1 MNSMKDSVILIT
13 GGTGTFGSAFLERC
27 LQQGASEIRV
37 FSRDEKKQHEMAQ
50 RFIDYPQVKFFAG
63 DVRDRS
69 DLNKVMHNVDFVFHA
84 AAMKQIPN
92 CEQYPEEAIKTN
104 IIGSENVLETA
115 LVNKIKKI
123 IFLST
128 DKSVYPSSMMGITK
142 ACMEKIALSAAKR
155 QNSTSICVTRF
166 CNLIASNGSV
176 VPLFIDQTL
185 AGKPITI
192 TDPNMTRFMISI
204 KEAVDLVEYAFLYGE
219 NGDILIRPGKLCK
232 LDDLSK
238 AIHNLYGKNKGQNI
252 KIIGARPGERVEE
265 ALFTSEEWSRAK
277 MEKDFIRIPL
287 FLEKKNNQD
296 FYTAIASIDDIEKMI
311 IENFNK
317 II

>member
-1 MNSMKDSVILIT
+1 MSSMKDSVILIT

-27 LQQGASEIRV
+27 LQRGASEIRV
-37 FSRDEKKQHEMAQ
+37 FSRDEKKQYEMAQ
-50 RFIDYPQVKFFAG
+50 RFIDYPQIKFFIG

-69 DLNKVMHNVDFVFHA
+69 GLDKAMRNVDFVFHA
-84 AAMKQIPN
+84 AAMKQVPS

-104 IIGSENVLETA
+104 IIGSENVLEAA
-115 LVNKIKKI
+115 LANKIKKI

-128 DKSVYPSSMMGITK
+128 DKAVYPSSTMGITK

-155 QNSTSICVTRF
+155 QNITSICVTRF

-192 TDPNMTRFMISI
+192 TDPSMTRFMISI
-204 KEAVDLVEYAFLYGE
+204 KEAIDLVEYAFLYGE
-219 NGDILIRPGKLCK
+219 NGDILIRPGKICK
-232 LDDLSK
+232 LDDLSQ
-238 AIHNLYGKNKGQNI
+238 AIHNLYGKSKGRHI
-252 KIIGARPGERVEE
+252 KVIGARPGERVEE

-287 FLEKKNNQD
+287 FLERKNNQN
-296 FYTAIASIDDIEKMI
+296 FCPVIASISDIEEMI